1 MLDQKSVTAA
11 ALHVA
16 EPPVAATP
24 KKKRLNLDLSADA
37 HELLQRLADESG
49 KNMVEVLRTGLA
61 VYGIAHD
68 ERKKGRKL
76 AVVQDDQ
83 IVKELVIP

>member
-1 MLDQKSVTAA
+1 MPDQKLAPI
-11 ALHVA
+11 ALPVA
-16 EPPVAATP
+16 EPPVVP

-76 AVVQDDQ
+76 AVVQDDR
-83 IVKELVIP
+83 IIKELVIP

>member
-1 MLDQKSVTAA
+1 MMPNHKLVPVTSPS
-11 ALHVA
+11 A
-16 EPPVAATP
+16 EPSVAIAP
-24 KKKRLNLDLSADA
+24 KKKRLNLDLSAEA

-76 AVVQDDQ
+76 AVVEDDR
-83 IVKELVIP
+83 IIKELVIP

>member
-1 MLDQKSVTAA
+1 MPNQKSAPAA
-11 ALHVA
+11 TLPMA
-16 EPPVAATP
+16 EPAASPP

-37 HELLQRLADESG
+37 HELLLRLADESG

>member
-1 MLDQKSVTAA
+1 MPDQKLV
-11 ALHVA
+11 
-16 EPPVAATP
+16 PVAAPVEEPPMALAP

-61 VYGIAHD
+61 IYGIAHD

-76 AVVQDDQ
+76 AVVQDDR
-83 IVKELVIP
+83 IIKELVIP

>member
-1 MLDQKSVTAA
+1 MPDQKLVPVAVP
-11 ALHVA
+11 VA
-16 EPPVAATP
+16 EPSVVVAP

-76 AVVQDDQ
+76 AVVQDDR
-83 IVKELVIP
+83 IIKELVIP